1 MKEKKS
7 FHSTYFIVKKTV
19 GKITFYTKSVKK
31 ETNFDVNK
39 IDNSNIPVFIF
50 FQFFSTFRL
59 LIFESNILRFICC

>member
-1 MKEKKS
+1 MKGKKS

-39 IDNSNIPVFIF
+39 IDNSNKKIMI
-50 FQFFSTFRL
+50 
-59 LIFESNILRFICC
+59 IN